1 MNVLIYGSPFV
12 LVAFIICISLLLEKE
27 YPSSIQKTNKG
38 KMKDSYT
45 VSVVA
50 VAGIG
55 SATYLDFIFTKR
67 RNGKYR
73 LRFGIFDWVIAIVC
87 VVPTVALCGWIINDF
102 WDKIFN
108 NPIEMTSYAIVII
121 LDILLLLVLLCN
133 PIMRAIILF
142 KRFKRFEKNLKKQR

>member
-50 VAGIG
+50 VAKG
-55 SATYLDFIFTKR
+55 SATNLDFIFTKR

-142 KRFKRFEKNLKKQR
+142 KRFEKNLKKQL